1 MGVRRPVAPA
11 KYRSHLEENN
21 RSTQTDGQEKPLRA
35 VVAAV
40 QLTGV
45 SDIEFQSSVNEL
57 RELATTL
64 GFELVGTFTQKRDH
78 FDTTAYVGIG
88 KRQEMR
94 RFVENEPEPEEGT
107 EESAAS
113 GNAQRTAKSGAARA
127 KEAAKSEADPETRRA
142 DIVLVDHEISP
153 SQARNLEIEV
163 GCEVMD
169 RTMVILEI
177 FHRHARSRAARAQVE
192 IARLGYLAPR
202 LREQAKLAGPKGR
215 QRSGTGGRGAGEAHS
230 ALDRQK
236 IRDRIAELQKEI
248 DAMDAERKTQRAR
261 RQERQGLARVVLVG
275 YTNAGKST
283 LMRAL
288 TGSEVLVANKLFAT
302 LDTTVRA
309 LHPESVPRAL
319 VSDTVGFIK
328 NLPHDLVASFK
339 STLEEAVEASL
350 LLHVIDAS
358 DPGFE
363 RQIAVTDEVLKEIG
377 AQEVPRVR
385 IFNKIDCVGDEA
397 AQAVKETALH
407 GAYPNCIVLSA
418 KRQSDVANLHA
429 AVVAFFQKDLV
440 EAEIFLPWSAQQLR
454 GAIFSDCEVIGERSD
469 NEGTHLRIRGG
480 PDIVE
485 ALRQQ
490 AAVWR

>member
-1 MGVRRPVAPA
+1 MTRDIDQQPA
-11 KYRSHLEENN
+11 
-21 RSTQTDGQEKPLRA
+21 RA
-35 VVAAV
+35 IVAAV
-40 QLTGV
+40 QLPGV
-45 SDIEFQSSVNEL
+45 SDLEFDASLTEL
-57 RELATTL
+57 RQLSKTL
-64 GFELVGTFTQKRDH
+64 GFEVVATFTQKRPK
-78 FDTTAYVGIG
+78 FDSKAYLGLG

-94 RFVENEPEPEEGT
+94 RFVENEPELEIEEGPD
-107 EESAAS
+107 SASATGS
-113 GNAQRTAKSGAARA
+113 VRRAAKSGAARA
-127 KEAAKSEADPETRRA
+127 KEAAQSAADPETRRA
-142 DIVLVDHEISP
+142 DVVLVDHEISP

-192 IARLGYLAPR
+192 IARLGYMAPR
-202 LREQAKLAGPKGR
+202 LREEAKLAGPKGR

-230 ALDRQK
+230 ELDRQK
-236 IRDRIAELQKEI
+236 IRNRIAELQKEI
-248 DAMDAERKTQRAR
+248 DAMDVERKTQRAR
-261 RQERQGLARVVLVG
+261 RQERQGLARVALVG

-309 LHPESVPRAL
+309 LYPESVPRVL

-363 RQIAVTDEVLKEIG
+363 RQIAVTDEVLNEIG
-377 AQEVPRVR
+377 AQAVPRLRV
-385 IFNKIDCVGDEA
+385 FNKIDCVGDAA
-397 AQAVKETALH
+397 AQTAREAVLRVT
-407 GAYPNCIVLSA
+407 YPECMVMSA
-418 KRQSDVANLHA
+418 KRGDDVAKLHA
-429 AVVAFFQKDLV
+429 SIVAFFQKGLV

-454 GAIFSDCEVIGERSD
+454 GEIFANCKVLEERADS
-469 NEGTHLRIRGG
+469 EGAFFRIRGESDTVNG
-480 PDIVE
+480 
-485 ALRQQ
+485 LRDRFGR
-490 AAVWR
+490 AY